1 MDKIIIYDNVLS
13 DDEQKQLSS
22 IINTLKWVYTGNSLK
37 NNASPIST
45 TFWHS
50 DLIDNLFFT
59 ETLKQ
64 KIEKITNKKFKVDR
78 VYANG
83 HTFGQDGTYHKDV
96 DIISPTV
103 HTFCLYTNPFV
114 TEETAEHMGGD
125 IVFKLT
131 EENNMDNIISIES
144 HYNRA
149 VFFPSYYVHKG
160 MAYNR
165 YCKSLRVSIAWKLT
179 EIVESESS
187 METPD

>member
-1 MDKIIIYDNVLS
+1 MNNIIIFDNVLM
-13 DDEQKQLSS
+13 DIEMHQC
-22 IINTLKWVYTGNSLK
+22 TLKINEANWHF
-37 NNASPIST
+37 NASSKKTNPIST
-45 TFWHS
+45 TFWYS
-50 DLIDNLFFT
+50 NLEDDKFFT

-64 KIEKITNKKFKVDR
+64 KIEKITNKKFKIDR

-83 HTFGQDGTYHKDV
+83 QTFGQDGTYHKDN
-96 DIISPTV
+96 DSNSP
-103 HTFCLYTNPFV
+103 HIYTFCLYTNPLV

-149 VFFPSYYVHKG
+149 VFFPSNYLHKG

>member
-1 MDKIIIYDNVLS
+1 MDKIVIYDNVLNESELSQLDKNIVSFKWSYAGVS
-13 DDEQKQLSS
+13 DSK
-22 IINTLKWVYTGNSLK
+22 
-37 NNASPIST
+37 SPVST
-45 TFWHS
+45 KFWYS
-50 DLIDNLFFT
+50 ELFDNLFFT

-64 KIEKITNKKFKVDR
+64 KIEKITNKKFKIDR

-83 HTFGQDGTYHKDV
+83 QTFGQDGTYHKDNES
-96 DIISPTV
+96 DSP
-103 HTFCLYTNPFV
+103 HIYTFCLYTNPHV

-149 VFFPSYYVHKG
+149 VFFPSNYLHKG